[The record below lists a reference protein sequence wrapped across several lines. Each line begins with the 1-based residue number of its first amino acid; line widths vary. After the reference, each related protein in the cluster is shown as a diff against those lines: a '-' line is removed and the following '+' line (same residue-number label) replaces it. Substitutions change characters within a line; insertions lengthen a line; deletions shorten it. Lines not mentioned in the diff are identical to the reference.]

1 MKKNAITIGI
11 ITYNEQN
18 NILKFFDSLKSQ
30 RLRDRL
36 VIAEVIFVDDSND
49 ETPILIN
56 KIKTEN
62 PEFNIR
68 LIHND
73 KRKGASQGWNTIFRN
88 AKGSIIVLLDAD
100 IEIGENCISRLSNK
114 ISDAVGLCA
123 SNTVPKINSTSLY
136 SCASIFISYWLRSI
150 RMNGLSQYTT
160 MGRAL
165 ALSNELAKGIE
176 IPQEIIAIDLYL
188 QCKVLEMNKKVI
200 YDDDAIIYF
209 NPPITKH
216 DFFSQIVR
224 ALIGHSQI
232 KDLTRKFDFNAPA
245 STTIKEFFKN
255 SIKYPKG
262 SLCLLLCYLQLPFS
276 YYKDRERVSHIWEPA
291 TSTKN

>member
-1 MKKNAITIGI
+1 
-11 ITYNEQN
+11 
-18 NILKFFDSLKSQ
+18 
-30 RLRDRL
+30 
-36 VIAEVIFVDDSND
+36 
-49 ETPILIN
+49 
-56 KIKTEN
+56 
-62 PEFNIR
+62 
-68 LIHND
+68 
-73 KRKGASQGWNTIFRN
+73 
-88 AKGSIIVLLDAD
+88 
-100 IEIGENCISRLSNK
+100 
-114 ISDAVGLCA
+114 
-123 SNTVPKINSTSLY
+123 
-136 SCASIFISYWLRSI
+136 
-150 RMNGLSQYTT
+150 MNGLSQYTT

-165 ALSNELAKGIE
+165 ALNTELARGIE

-232 KDLTRKFDFNAPA
+232 KELTRKFDFDAPA

-262 SLCLLLCYLQLPFS
+262 SLCLLLCYLQLPLS
-276 YYKDRERVSHIWEPA
+276 YFKDRERVSHIWEPA
-291 TSTKN
+291 NSTKKLESKDVRIK